1 MQDVHMKLIRN
12 CHGEQNIRQETDS
25 SHQLIRLKFKEE
37 TSEV

>member
-12 CHGEQNIRQETDS
+12 NIRQETDS
-25 SHQLIRLKFKEE
+25 SHQQIRLEFKEE